1 MHHLLKAC
9 AAAVLLLWSCNIT
22 ADNRNGRWEV
32 VTNSDHTVTLLCN
45 GDTLLSRAAST
56 ARLDGR
62 TVSSQSYRKQQVR
75 TRRTQ
80 DPLGKALEI
89 RIRHTDRALPQ
100 MEISYRLYDHG
111 RFVTVQSTLSDKKGV
126 STNGLTP
133 SPPKSSRCGPEVRH
147 APCSSLSTTTAGS
160 ATRRIRS
167 ASDA

>member
-62 TVSSQSYRKQQVR
+62 TVSSQSYRTCSR
-75 TRRTQ
+75 CRN
-80 DPLGKALEI
+80 
-89 RIRHTDRALPQ
+89 
-100 MEISYRLYDHG
+100 YRML
-111 RFVTVQSTLSDKKGV
+111 LSDGWI
-126 STNGLTP
+126 
-133 SPPKSSRCGPEVRH
+133 
-147 APCSSLSTTTAGS
+147 CSCQLP
-160 ATRRIRS
+160 
-167 ASDA
+167 

>member
-62 TVSSQSYRKQQVR
+62 TVSSPV
-75 TRRTQ
+75 
-80 DPLGKALEI
+80 
-89 RIRHTDRALPQ
+89 
-100 MEISYRLYDHG
+100 
-111 RFVTVQSTLSDKKGV
+111 V
-126 STNGLTP
+126 
-133 SPPKSSRCGPEVRH
+133 PE
-147 APCSSLSTTTAGS
+147 TAGS
-160 ATRRIRS
+160 APAAPKIR
-167 ASDA
+167 

>member
-89 RIRHTDRALPQ
+89 RIRHTDRELPQ
-100 MEISYRLYDHG
+100 METH
-111 RFVTVQSTLSDKKGV
+111 
-126 STNGLTP
+126 
-133 SPPKSSRCGPEVRH
+133 
-147 APCSSLSTTTAGS
+147 
-160 ATRRIRS
+160 RIF
-167 ASDA
+167 